1 MVGQGDLV
9 TGSGAWPGPVVCQ
22 VVLPA
27 SPPAFFVLPQ
37 SQPASGPA
45 AGLAV
50 RAADPILSMGF
61 WHHLLPQ

>member
-9 TGSGAWPGPVVCQ
+9 PWSGAWPGPLLCQ

-27 SPPAFFVLPQ
+27 SPPAFYVSPQ

-45 AGLAV
+45 AGPAAQ
-50 RAADPILSMGF
+50 AADPI
-61 WHHLLPQ
+61 